1 MTVNTLLET
10 EKFSIFQQL
19 DEMDHEQVVFCHDKE
34 LGLKAIIAIHNTVL
48 GPAMGGTR
56 MWNYATDEEAVTDA
70 LRLSRGM
77 TYKSAIAGLNIGGGK
92 AVIIGDADQIKNEAL
107 MRRFGRFVDSL
118 GGRYWTAEDV
128 NMTTQD
134 MEWIHMETPYVT
146 GIPESMGGSG
156 DPSPVTAYGV
166 FVGMKAAAKKV
177 FGSDTLQGKKVLVQ
191 GVGNVGSYLV
201 AHLVENGANV
211 FVADLNQKRVQN
223 IVNKHNVTAVPM
235 DQMFD
240 IDIDIYAPC
249 ALGATINDDS
259 LPKLKCSIIA
269 GGANNQLKNEKTHGQ
284 MLIDRGILYAPDFL
298 INGGGITNVYYEHT
312 GNYNREKV
320 MQQTER
326 IYDTATAVWAL
337 SEKEGITPQEG
348 AMRIALKRI
357 NDMGKVKLAY

>member
-1 MTVNTLLET
+1 M
-10 EKFSIFQQL
+10 
-19 DEMDHEQVVFCHDKE
+19 
-34 LGLKAIIAIHNTVL
+34 
-48 GPAMGGTR
+48 
-56 MWNYATDEEAVTDA
+56 
-70 LRLSRGM
+70 
-77 TYKSAIAGLNIGGGK
+77 
-92 AVIIGDADQIKNEAL
+92 
-107 MRRFGRFVDSL
+107 
-118 GGRYWTAEDV
+118 
-128 NMTTQD
+128 QD

-146 GIPESMGGSG
+146 GIPEIMGGSG
-156 DPSPVTAYGV
+156 DPSPVTAFGV

-177 FGSDTLQGKKVLVQ
+177 FGSDSLQGKKVLVQ

-201 AHLVENGANV
+201 AHLVENGAEV
-211 FVADLNQKRVQN
+211 FVADINQTRVQN
-223 IVNKHNVTAVPM
+223 IVLKHKVAAVPM

-259 LPKLKCSIIA
+259 LPKLKCSIVA
-269 GGANNQLKNEKTHGQ
+269 GGANNQLKNEKIHGQ

-326 IYDTATAVWAL
+326 IYDTALSVWAL

-348 AMRIALKRI
+348 AMKIALKRI